1 MVELTFI
8 VSFFTVFLLG
18 GKSWTEVGYRFF
30 TKAPVAAIVFISVSL
45 AARGSL
51 TQLL

>member
-18 GKSWTEVGYRFF
+18 GKSWTEVAYRFF
-30 TKAPVAAIVFISVSL
+30 TKAPVAMIVFISVSL
-45 AARGSL
+45 AARGGL